1 MTATAP
7 FERRRAACA
16 FTPAACRDHTYV
28 PRFLWLARPAP
39 RRRLRAAAR
48 AALRFPEPES
58 WLDVGTGDARFP
70 EAAKELFPYTAFD
83 GLDPTDRVLYAR
95 VAERIEEAHV
105 GRLTDPRVT
114 ARLRTRYDVVSMFR
128 HLEHAPD
135 PRAELRAALA
145 VLRPGGHL
153 ILELPNPR
161 GAFALLLGAWW
172 TPHSRPGHLHLLP
185 VETLRAELRSQGCT
199 IVSTDRAPHTPYDFA
214 VTTSRLLSTLLS
226 PVLALVGTPLV
237 AAAWVLDLVLAPVLR
252 RTPLSNAYRVIAR
265 KEPAAPASAA

>member
-7 FERRRAACA
+7 AQRRHAACA
-16 FTPAACRDHTYV
+16 FTLAPCREHTYV
-28 PRFLWLARPAP
+28 PRYLWLARQAPAS
-39 RRRLRAAAR
+39 RLRAAAR
-48 AALRFPEPES
+48 AALPLGEPES

-70 EAAKELFPYTAFD
+70 EAAREFFPYTAFD
-83 GLDPTDRVLYAR
+83 GLDPTDRVLHAR
-95 VAERIEEAHV
+95 VAERVEEAYV

-114 ARLRTRYDVVSMFR
+114 TRLRTRYDVVSMFR

-153 ILELPNPR
+153 VLELPNPR

-185 VETLRAELRSQGCT
+185 LATLCEELRSQGCAIVT
-199 IVSTDRAPHTPYDFA
+199 IDRTPHTPYDFA
-214 VTTSRLLSTLLS
+214 VTTSRVLSGLVS
-226 PVLALVGTPLV
+226 PYLAVLGAPLI
-237 AAAWVLDLVLAPVLR
+237 AAAWALDLLLAPVLR
-252 RTPLSNAYRVIAR
+252 RTPLANAYRVIAR
-265 KEPAAPASAA
+265 KEPAAPASPA